1 MRVGMYEVREQLVHL
16 VEGRFSL
23 TGRGRYYI
31 SLIKILSY
39 APSFVHA
46 TVRATIW
53 DVLCS
58 SLETHSKH

>member
-16 VEGRFSL
+16 AEGRFSL

-39 APSFVHA
+39 APNFVHA
-46 TVRATIW
+46 AVRATEW
-53 DVLCS
+53 DVLF
-58 SLETHSKH
+58 SLSEPRSKH